1 LPENGKI
8 RFALIRDKARNGFL
22 FQASKL
28 LMARWENVKSP
39 VDFQVKELFPLF
51 SPNLKELFLSPE
63 GDVKIIKG

>member
-1 LPENGKI
+1 
-8 RFALIRDKARNGFL
+8 
-22 FQASKL
+22 
-28 LMARWENVKSP
+28 MARWENVKSP